1 MYLPIFSLYLL
12 LVRANHLARTY
23 NMGNQLKD
31 NKFYHNSDLASEQ
44 ASRKY
49 LRKVDLVS
57 RLPAPKLSK

>member
-1 MYLPIFSLYLL
+1 MCLPIFSLYLL
-12 LVRANHLARTY
+12 LVRANHLAWTH
-23 NMGNQLKD
+23 NMGNQLNG

-49 LRKVDLVS
+49 SRKIGLVS